1 MSNIFKKLEQFKKDS
16 AALKKSIL
24 ELEQAKEELKN
35 FEQPNVWLKNKLK
48 GLSKEDKR
56 FLKNPFNSFIKKL
69 NLKQKSLKPQIPLS

>member
-35 FEQPNVWLKNKLK
+35 SEQPNVQLKNKLK

-56 FLKNPFNSFIKKL
+56 FLKI
-69 NLKQKSLKPQIPLS
+69 LSIH